1 VQSSNTNKTVSK
13 TPVSQSLIQTILL
26 LCIVLSATILAAP
39 AFADAPAFDLQG
51 PTVEMTVTRDGK
63 KLPISNVSDLRP
75 GDKLWIH
82 PVFPRD
88 QAVHYLLI
96 VAFLKGPTNPPPDN
110 WFTRVETW
118 NKQVREEGTSVVVP
132 AQAEGAL
139 MFLAPETGGDFSTLR
154 NAVVGRPGV
163 FIRASKDL
171 EQASLDRTRLDKYLE
186 EIRKTSDQNPADL
199 KKNSE
204 LLAQT
209 LRIKVNEDC
218 FNRPLEQQAAC
229 LTANTGGLVIDD
241 AHSQSVVAMLTSGP
255 SSDLISALGQS
266 PAARGGYY
274 SPYVGAV
281 VDVARLM
288 SSLHTAPYQYIP
300 ALSLPDKDEK
310 DEMDLRL
317 NSPPSFHTPK
327 SVLVVG
333 LPGIGQAPLP
343 PLRPVDPKE
352 GFCLQKSPLIV
363 PVEGAPLVFSTAI
376 AHDFVFRVQPKTGP
390 AIDLPAQ
397 ADAARGGFV
406 VDTHNLHGTN
416 LGDKLTGTL
425 QGYWGFSAFEG
436 PQFQFRQA
444 HATDWKISAGDGDT
458 LVAGKD
464 STVQLQ
470 SECAPCVEKMT
481 LEDSTGKDLKPTWK
495 AASADE
501 LEVAVPLKGEQAG
514 QLKLRVEQFGIATP
528 ETVMLRAYQ
537 EAVHLD
543 HFIIYPHDG
552 DGILTGTALNEVAS
566 LETGGVQFIP
576 EKSPGLGQGNSLDLT
591 AQNVSAVAALRAND
605 MLPARVTLTDG
616 RVFDLHASVG
626 PSRPKV
632 TLVSKNVQQSGQ
644 PSQIHF
650 GNTDD
655 LPQDGKLA
663 FFLKSEVPDKFPRT
677 EKIEVATADG
687 MADAM
692 LSIADGTLIPQ
703 DESSV
708 LAVLDPV
715 KAFGPGAF
723 GALRFRPIDADGD
736 KGKWQP
742 IGVLVR
748 IPALTEV
755 HCPDAPDKPCTLSG
769 SNLFLVASVAS
780 DALFTNAV
788 QVPAGYV
795 DNTLIVP
802 RPNGTL
808 LYVKLRDDL
817 NTVDMVA
824 LPVLPDAR

>member
-1 VQSSNTNKTVSK
+1 VQFSNTNQTLSK
-13 TPVSQSLIQTILL
+13 TTILQSLIRRSPVLWAL
-26 LCIVLSATILAAP
+26 LCAITLAAP

-51 PTVEMTVTRDGK
+51 PTIEMTVARDGK
-63 KLPISNVSDLRP
+63 KLPIANVSDLRP

-88 QAVHYLLI
+88 QTVHYLLI
-96 VAFLKGPTNPPPDN
+96 IAFLKGPTNPPPDN

-118 NKQVREEGTSVVVP
+118 TKQVREEGTSVIVP
-132 AQAEGAL
+132 PQAEEAL
-139 MFLAPETGGDFSTLR
+139 MFLAPETGGDFNTLR
-154 NAVVGRPGV
+154 NTVDGRPGV

-288 SSLHTAPYQYIP
+288 SNLHTAAYQYIP
-300 ALSLPDKDEK
+300 ALSLPNQAEL
-310 DEMDLRL
+310 DLRL
-317 NSPPSFHTPK
+317 NSPPSFHAPK
-327 SVLVVG
+327 SVIVVG

-343 PLRPVDPKE
+343 PLRPVDPKQ

-363 PVEGAPLVFSTAI
+363 PVEGAPLVFSTSI
-376 AHDFVFRVQPKTGP
+376 AHDFVFHVQGKTGP
-390 AIDLPAQ
+390 AVDLPAV

-406 VDTHNLHGTN
+406 VDTHNFHGAD
-416 LGDKLTGTL
+416 LSEKLTGTL
-425 QGYWGFSAFEG
+425 RGYWGFSAFDG
-436 PQFQFRQA
+436 PQFQFRQSQ
-444 HATDWKISAGDGDT
+444 ATEWKIPAADGDM

-464 STVQLQ
+464 ATLHLE
-470 SECAPCVEKMT
+470 SECAPCVERMS
-481 LEDSTGKDLKPTWK
+481 LEDSSGKDLKPTWK
-495 AASADE
+495 ATGVE
-501 LEVAVPLKGEQAG
+501 QLEVALPLKNEQAG
-514 QLKLRVEQFGIATP
+514 ELKLKVEQFGVATP
-528 ETVMLRAYQ
+528 ETVNLRAYE
-537 EAVHLD
+537 EAVHLE
-543 HFIIYPHDG
+543 HFTIYPHDG
-552 DGILTGTALNEVAS
+552 DGILTGTELKEVAS
-566 LETGGVQFIP
+566 LETSGVQFTP
-576 EKSPGLGQGNSLDLT
+576 EKSAPADPAHSIDLVAKNS
-591 AQNVSAVAALRAND
+591 AAVATLSAGQ
-605 MLPARVTLTDG
+605 MLPARATLTDG
-616 RVFDLHASVG
+616 RVLDVRASIG
-626 PSRPKV
+626 PPRPKV
-632 TLVSKNVQQSGQ
+632 TLVSKNVQQNAQ

-650 GNTDD
+650 GNADD
-655 LPQDGKLA
+655 LPQDGRLA

-687 MADAM
+687 ASDAT

-703 DESSV
+703 DEASV

-723 GALRFRPIDADGD
+723 GAIHFRPIDADGG

-748 IPALTEV
+748 IPSLAEV
-755 HCPDAPDKPCTLSG
+755 RCPDAPEKPCTLSG
-769 SNLFLVASVAS
+769 SNLFLLASVAS
-780 DALFTNAV
+780 DAQFTSPV
-788 QVPAGYV
+788 TVPAGYV
-795 DNTLIVP
+795 DNTLTVP

-808 LYVKLRDDL
+808 LYIKLRDDPA
-817 NTVDMVA
+817 TVDMVA
-824 LPVLPDAR
+824 LPVLPDAK